1 VGFIASYGFCNQS
14 FYISSLGTLSSI
26 EDAHRFETIFK
37 MPRRTFDY
45 ICSLVKD
52 EMMVRSSSYTF
63 IDGVMLSLEDRV
75 AISLLRLNSGGSL
88 VTVGSSVG
96 VNHSTVSL
104 ITWRFIEAMEERGS
118 HHLRWPASGEMENI
132 KSKFE
137 EIYGLPNC
145 CGVVD
150 TTHVTMC
157 LSSAEPNCKVWLDHE
172 KNYSM
177 VLQAVVDP
185 DRRFMDIVTGW
196 PGSMKES
203 RILHSSGLF
212 QLCEKGERLSG
223 STLKLSDGSEI
234 GEYLIGDAGFPLLP
248 WLLIPYQE
256 KDLIEAEAEF
266 NRKHSAARIVAPRTL
281 AKFKD
286 TWRFLQGEMW
296 RPDKH
301 RLPRIIHVCC
311 LLHNIVID
319 LQEEGMN
326 ERCSDHDAKYMQQV
340 CRLEDEKGLKVR
352 DKLSQHLVRGW
363 LVGEQAMASSKR
375 NGP

>member
-1 VGFIASYGFCNQS
+1 MDFVTIFS
-14 FYISSLGTLSSI
+14 ISSLGTLSSI
-26 EDAHRFETIFK
+26 EDAHRFECIFK

-45 ICSLVKD
+45 VCSLVKD

-63 IDGVMLSLEDRV
+63 LDGMVLSLEDRV

-137 EIYGLPNC
+137 EICGLPNC
-145 CGVVD
+145 CGIID
-150 TTHVTMC
+150 TTHITMC
-157 LSSAEPNCKVWLDHE
+157 LSSAEPNCKVWLDPE

-177 VLQAVVDP
+177 VLQAVVDV
-185 DRRFMDIVTGW
+185 DMRFMDIVTGW
-196 PGSMKES
+196 PGSIKDS
-203 RILHSSGLF
+203 IILQSSGLF
-212 QLCEKGERLSG
+212 KLFEKGERLNG
-223 STLKLSDGSEI
+223 SKLKLSDGSEI
-234 GEYLIGDAGFPLLP
+234 GEYLIGDAGYPLLP
-248 WLLIPYQE
+248 WLLTPYQE

-266 NRKHSAARIVAPRTL
+266 NRKNSAARIVAPRTL

-301 RLPRIIHVCC
+301 RLPRIVHVCC

-319 LQEEGMN
+319 LQEE
-326 ERCSDHDAKYMQQV
+326 ETDEPCTSSSEHDAKYMQQV

-352 DKLSQHLVRGW
+352 EKLSQHLVMEWPMR
-363 LVGEQAMASSKR
+363 EQAMKR
-375 NGP
+375 NGW